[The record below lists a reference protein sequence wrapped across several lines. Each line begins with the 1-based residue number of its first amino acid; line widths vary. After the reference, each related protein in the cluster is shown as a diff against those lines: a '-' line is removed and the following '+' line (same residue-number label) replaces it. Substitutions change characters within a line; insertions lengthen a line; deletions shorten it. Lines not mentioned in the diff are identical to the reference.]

1 MDFNFENLDQQSI
14 NLLKAILREKFEE
27 IIRNPLIVQLLR
39 DRPDLVAKY
48 EPLFQDVLEEKMIED
63 LAAYLRALP

>member
-27 IIRNPLIVQLLR
+27 IIRNPLIVSLLR

-48 EPLFQDVLEEKMIED
+48 EPLFADVLEEKMIED
-63 LAAYLRALP
+63 LTEFLKRLP

>member
-27 IIRNPLIVQLLR
+27 IIRNPLIVSLLR

-48 EPLFQDVLEEKMIED
+48 EPLFADVLEEKMIEN

>member
-1 MDFNFENLDQQSI
+1 MDFTFENLDQQSI

-27 IIRNPLIVQLLR
+27 IIRNPLIVSLLR

-48 EPLFQDVLEEKMIED
+48 EPLFADVLEEKMIEN